1 MITDTNSTNPYEA
14 SNIDEKP
21 AEIVRF
27 FKGEP
32 VPQKIVGIVLWD
44 AMHYAYSSDK
54 RPHFAIGIMHGL
66 YLALVAAAFFAFI
79 EGQHL
84 FSFWLIG
91 VTIVALFVLWVLLYV
106 ISIKA
111 IFRILR
117 KERMVFAPSIREIW
131 QLFHSLINGI
141 LFLLTFLGSFL
152 LATIVFVPAVFVL
165 EPIWNT
171 PSSNIPMFILG
182 VCLYGIAIIL
192 WIAFVCIFY
201 MRSALAIH
209 CIIDQNVNFL
219 TAYRRAWSLTRGNL
233 RTLAFGTP
241 GTSKP
246 IVTGLIVILTCG
258 LGLLPIIGYYF
269 CWLTVAYLMLSGQCE
284 TVAQQPDEW

>member
-1 MITDTNSTNPYEA
+1 MTTDTNSTNPYEA

-54 RPHFAIGIMHGL
+54 RPYFAIGVLQAL
-66 YLALVAAAFFAFI
+66 YLALVGLAVFAFVAHPQMAI
-79 EGQHL
+79 AIP
-84 FSFWLIG
+84 WLVG
-91 VTIVALFVLWVLLYV
+91 FVGGSLFVLWVLLYV

-141 LFLLTFLGSFL
+141 LFLLTFLGSFAFAL
-152 LATIVFVPAVFVL
+152 ILILPGLYLTDLSGFGT
-165 EPIWNT
+165 NT
-171 PSSNIPMFILG
+171 PRLILG
-182 VCLYGIAIIL
+182 ICFYVLGTGL

-219 TAYRRAWSLTRGNL
+219 TAYRRAWALTRGNL

-246 IVTGLIVILTCG
+246 LTTFLILVVTCG